1 MKNIYRK
8 PWFRLLPI
16 VVLIIFLLVD
26 ILRLFTPSGG
36 AAGTGFSI
44 YHDSYYGYSIN
55 YPSTW
60 KITHIPAHTSEF
72 VAPGST
78 ATCQVSVNVTREAMI
93 PQKALLSIVPRGA
106 YSVSHRTIDGSPAI
120 AFSQY
125 SSRIQSANGYTSA
138 STKKVVVAQ
147 SNTAHKVNLYTLSLD
162 LFRAAFVRHNNV
174 EPHTACE
181 SNFQMMVNSLVLGKD
196 IQAGVVSPAS
206 GNIIDTSNPAVNYA
220 ENTWNW
226 WDSSGNCCAKQLDA
240 QTNFEC
246 AEFVA
251 RALSTEG
258 FMFGLDTHSL
268 QTSYGNYF
276 GYDLLNVGDKDAT

>member
-120 AFSQY
+120 AA
-125 SSRIQSANGYTSA
+125 R
-138 STKKVVVAQ
+138 KK
-147 SNTAHKVNLYTLSLD
+147 
-162 LFRAAFVRHNNV
+162 
-174 EPHTACE
+174 
-181 SNFQMMVNSLVLGKD
+181 LG
-196 IQAGVVSPAS
+196 
-206 GNIIDTSNPAVNYA
+206 
-220 ENTWNW
+220 
-226 WDSSGNCCAKQLDA
+226 
-240 QTNFEC
+240 
-246 AEFVA
+246 
-251 RALSTEG
+251 
-258 FMFGLDTHSL
+258 
-268 QTSYGNYF
+268 
-276 GYDLLNVGDKDAT
+276 